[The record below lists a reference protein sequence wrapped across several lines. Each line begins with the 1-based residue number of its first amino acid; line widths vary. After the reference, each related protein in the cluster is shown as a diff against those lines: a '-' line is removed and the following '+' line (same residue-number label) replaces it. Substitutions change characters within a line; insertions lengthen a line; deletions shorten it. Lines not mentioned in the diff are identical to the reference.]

1 MIKCKINKIKFN
13 YFEEYSKIE
22 IELFLIEKASG
33 KFINID
39 EENKPYY
46 HIYFN
51 DEKEEIK
58 KYDINEQD
66 KVNKIKII
74 IDFQVKT
81 FNGLFEDCKC
91 IKSINFIK
99 FKRNN
104 INNMS
109 KMFNRCTSLKKINFS
124 KFNTDK
130 TIFLILILKML
141 KICALCLVV
150 VLL

>member
-1 MIKCKINKIKFN
+1 MKIESNNDDSKVSSWKKIKSKYILQEIFGHLNQTKILELVRYNKMIKCKINKIKFN

-22 IELFLIEKASG
+22 IEIFLMEKASG

-39 EENKPYY
+39 DENKPYY

-58 KYDINEQD
+58 KYDVNEQD
-66 KVNKIKII
+66 KINKIKII

-81 FNGLFEDCKC
+81 FNALFEDCKC

-99 FKRNN
+99 FN
-104 INNMS
+104 
-109 KMFNRCTSLKKINFS
+109 
-124 KFNTDK
+124 
-130 TIFLILILKML
+130 
-141 KICALCLVV
+141 
-150 VLL
+150 